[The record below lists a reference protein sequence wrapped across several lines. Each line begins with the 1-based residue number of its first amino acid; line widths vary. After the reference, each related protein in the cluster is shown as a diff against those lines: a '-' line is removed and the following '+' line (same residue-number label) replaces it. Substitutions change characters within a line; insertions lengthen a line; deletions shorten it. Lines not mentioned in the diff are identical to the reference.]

1 MTVLCIW
8 TWLQKKKRLN
18 NQAQQTLIENLGL
31 KLSQLHAFLS
41 GRVTSFHLG
50 VRMGI
55 RKPDEIIGLQGM
67 REGRGE
73 GGMEGGL
80 MMDQYLIGKKQRHI
94 LLFQATE
101 QTGTGIS
108 SGSHKASSVCRLT
121 TTFNISIHHLRA
133 DSQWCTFTRS
143 MPAKV
148 VLHKEKLSLRLSRYI
163 SFNYFRSQ

>member
-1 MTVLCIW
+1 
-8 TWLQKKKRLN
+8 
-18 NQAQQTLIENLGL
+18 
-31 KLSQLHAFLS
+31 
-41 GRVTSFHLG
+41 
-50 VRMGI
+50 MGI

-80 MMDQYLIGKKQRHI
+80 MMDQHLIGKKQRHI

-133 DSQWCTFTRS
+133 DS
-143 MPAKV
+143 
-148 VLHKEKLSLRLSRYI
+148 
-163 SFNYFRSQ
+163 